1 MIGSVVRR
9 RIMPPW
15 FAAAPEST
23 DGGLAI
29 HWANDRSLTDN
40 DRKDL
45 LSWIEEGIPEGSP
58 DDAPLP
64 KTYPTEWE
72 VGEPDLVLQ
81 LPEPFAI
88 KANGTMPY
96 QHARVETALT
106 EDRWIQAVEIRP
118 TDPSVVHHVLV
129 FIQTGDAD
137 EGGRGIDEEA
147 GFFAA
152 YVPGNTFQVYPEGFA
167 KKLPAGS
174 RLVFQLHYTPN
185 GTATT
190 DQTRLGIVF
199 SDKPPQRVIRNT
211 GISNHRIAIPPQE
224 SDHRETASQ
233 NVPADVRLLA
243 FMPHM
248 HLRGKAFRYE
258 VVLPDGRREIL
269 LDVPRYDFNWQLE
282 YRLSEPLE
290 IPRGSRI
297 ELAGW
302 YDNSDQNPAN
312 PDPNATVRWGPQTE
326 DEMMLGY
333 VEYVLRDE
341 TLD

>member
-1 MIGSVVRR
+1 
-9 RIMPPW
+9 MPPW
-15 FAAAPEST
+15 FAALPEST
-23 DGGLAI
+23 DAGLAI
-29 HWANDRSLTDN
+29 HWANDRSLADE
-40 DRKDL
+40 DRQDL
-45 LSWIEEGIPEGSP
+45 LSWIDGGIPEGNP
-58 DDAPLP
+58 ADAPLP
-64 KTYPTEWE
+64 RQYPAEWE
-72 VGEPDLVLQ
+72 IGEPDLELQ
-81 LPEPFAI
+81 IPKSFAV
-88 KANGTMPY
+88 KADGRMPY
-96 QHARVETALT
+96 QHARVETGLT

-118 TDPSVVHHVLV
+118 TNPAVVHHVLV
-129 FIQTGDAD
+129 FVLNA
-137 EGGRGIDEEA
+137 EAESEREIDEEA

-185 GTATT
+185 GTATS

-199 SDKPPQRVIRNT
+199 SDKPPKHMIRNA
-211 GISNHRIAIPPQE
+211 GISNHRIAIPPGASNHQ
-224 SDHRETASQ
+224 ETASL

-248 HLRGKAFRYE
+248 HLRGKAFRYDL
-258 VVLPDGRREIL
+258 VLPDGQRELL

-282 YRLSEPLE
+282 YRLSEPLDVSQ
-290 IPRGSRI
+290 GSRI

-312 PDPNATVRWGPQTE
+312 PDPSTTVRWGPQTD

-333 VEYVLRDE
+333 VEYVLRNE